1 MEDMLRRAEQIRPGT
16 GLDSRPMAEIALL
29 DPSKT
34 RPTRVLNQDNVGNTP
49 QSYEY
54 RCRDSR

>member
-1 MEDMLRRAEQIRPGT
+1 MLRRAERIRSGT
-16 GLDSRPMAEIALL
+16 ELDSRPMAEIALL
-29 DPSKT
+29 DSSKS
-34 RPTRVLNQDNVGNTP
+34 RPTRVLNQDNVGITP